1 MTEQQYEH
9 GNFDLS
15 YLKPKN
21 PPLGPIW
28 MLTFADLLSLILT
41 FFVLMYSMS
50 ALEQQQWY
58 QVKQSFFQRLNP
70 DQRLDITPATAK
82 KTLAILDTHRALDLD
97 YLSNVIAEKIGN
109 TPELSEIRLQHL
121 GDRLVISLVDDA
133 LFEQGSSRLSVKAI
147 SLMFF
152 LEGILYSIGNTI
164 EIHGHADPTP
174 IRGDNAANWE
184 LSLTRAI
191 TVAEEL
197 KKSGYQYT
205 IRSFGLA
212 DSRYGDIAP
221 SSTAAEKAE
230 LHRLARRVDIVI
242 RAEPADQL

>member
-1 MTEQQYEH
+1 MTEQHDYSTAD
-9 GNFDLS
+9 FS
-15 YLKPKN
+15 YLKPKS
-21 PPLGPIW
+21 PPLGPFW

-50 ALEQQQWY
+50 ALEQKEWY
-58 QVKQSFFQRLNP
+58 QVKQSLFQRLNP

-82 KTLAILDTHRALDLD
+82 KTLEALDTHRALDLD
-97 YLSNVIAEKIGN
+97 YLSNVIAEKISN
-109 TPELSEIRLQHL
+109 TPELSEIRIQQL

-174 IRGDNAANWE
+174 IRGEISANWE
-184 LSLTRAI
+184 LSLKRAI

-197 KKSGYQYT
+197 KKAGYQYT

-221 SSTAAEKAE
+221 ASTAAEQAE
-230 LHRLARRVDIVI
+230 IHRLARRVDIVI
-242 RAEPADQL
+242 RAEPADGL